1 MMKAT
6 GGLCETPFREQR
18 QLADRG
24 VFGTSLWEFAPFQ
37 MQIPH
42 GAERAGETG
51 VQGSVLLHW
60 WVVE

>member
-1 MMKAT
+1 MMKAAA
-6 GGLCETPFREQR
+6 CVSPFRGQR

-24 VFGTSLWEFAPFQ
+24 TFGTVLWEFAPFE

-42 GAERAGETG
+42 RAERAGETG

-60 WVVE
+60 WATE